1 VAAALLAALALVP
14 AWRARAEL
22 DAQVSA
28 VQGDVRVGPEPLEQH
43 QALEEGKRIV
53 AGADGSCS
61 VVLARKALVQFCGQ
75 TSVALREGDGERVAV
90 VDVLGGTSRTT
101 TERRAV
107 DDPLEI
113 HTPVGIAIMRGT
125 IVATLVDPVTGETT
139 FAVEEG
145 VIEVRSVDPALGPVV
160 TVRAGEQVTIRA
172 REAPGVVVPIQPG
185 NLADLARCT
194 AGIRAA
200 AVRAEAADLTIEIVE
215 DDFPGPDVA
224 TEGPYLPPPLPSQP
238 PGVCQEPSGGCPGGG
253 SEAPRPAIPP
263 PCVGKEGEHCTF

>member
-1 VAAALLAALALVP
+1 VAAALLAPLALAP
-14 AWRARAEL
+14 AARAWAEL

-28 VQGDVRVGPEPLEQH
+28 VQGDVRVGPEPVEQH
-43 QALEEGKRIV
+43 QALEPGKRIV
-53 AGADGSCS
+53 SGVDGSCS
-61 VVLARKALVQFCGQ
+61 VLLERKALVQFCGQ
-75 TSVALREGDGERVAV
+75 TSVALREREGEQVAMV
-90 VDVLGGTSRTT
+90 EVLGGTSRTT
-101 TERRAV
+101 TERRAPG
-107 DDPLEI
+107 DPLEI
-113 HTPVGIAIMRGT
+113 HTPVAIATMRGT
-125 IVATLVDPVTGETT
+125 IVATRVDPATGETT

-145 VIEVRSVDPALGPVV
+145 VIEVRSADPTLAAVV

-172 REAPGVVVPIQPG
+172 GEAPGTVVPVQPG

-200 AVRAEAADLTIEIVE
+200 ALRAEAAELTSEIVE

-224 TEGPYLPPPLPSQP
+224 TEGPALPPPLPTEL

-253 SEAPRPAIPP
+253 TEAPRPALPP